1 MQCIADCC
9 RVLAVLPKYVRKPA
23 DVVMGAVHGQ
33 VVVECE
39 VHGVP
44 TPSVTWL
51 KNGEV
56 IVPSDY
62 FQLVA
67 GNSLRILGL
76 VLEDDGI
83 YQCLVDSE
91 IGSTQAAAQL
101 TVTMTTGI
109 TLALMLTLLADL
121 VFDLTENVVILHCM
135 AACLQI
141 FLWFFFDVFYFS
153 LMSHTIFRI

>member
-1 MQCIADCC
+1 M
-9 RVLAVLPKYVRKPA
+9 LPKFVRRPA
-23 DVVMGAVHGQ
+23 EVVVGAVHGQ

-76 VLEDDGI
+76 VREDDGI

-91 IGSTQAAAQL
+91 IGSAQATARL
-101 TVTMTTGI
+101 TVATTTG
-109 TLALMLTLLADL
+109 TTSYSVVYAHSAWLLTKI
-121 VFDLTENVVILHCM
+121 VNVVLI
-135 AACLQI
+135 
-141 FLWFFFDVFYFS
+141 
-153 LMSHTIFRI
+153 